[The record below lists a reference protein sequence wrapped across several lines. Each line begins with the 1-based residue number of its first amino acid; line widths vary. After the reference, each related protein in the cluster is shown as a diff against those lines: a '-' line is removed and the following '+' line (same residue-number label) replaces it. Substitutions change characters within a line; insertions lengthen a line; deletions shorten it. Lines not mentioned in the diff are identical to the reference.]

1 MVEDALED
9 ARTDAVARRNAFD
22 RLVREL
28 VAGEPAWMGWFG
40 PNAPPPPAPAAA
52 PTFRGDAPRPRA
64 TEAVVRVALFD
75 DPYAGKGG
83 AALFEL
89 RLMSDGER
97 PGDPLLRLELRPTNA
112 GDSHPEGWSGP
123 TTGRLLVGGTA
134 YDFDGYHGSRLDQRA
149 DTLVLEARLGHAWI
163 DRDETHAELLAALDE
178 LLLLRE
184 PL

>member
-1 MVEDALED
+1 MEDALED

-28 VAGEPAWMGWFG
+28 VAGQPAWRGWFG
-40 PNAPPPPAPAAA
+40 PKGPLPPARAAA

-83 AALFEL
+83 SALFEL
-89 RLMSDGER
+89 RLMGDGER
-97 PGDPLLRLELRPTNA
+97 PGDPLLRLELRPVDA
-112 GDSHPEGWSGP
+112 VDGRPKGWSGP
-123 TTGRLLVGGTA
+123 TTGRLLAGGNA
-134 YDFDGYHGSRLDQRA
+134 YDFDADHGSRLDQRPDA
-149 DTLVLEARLGHAWI
+149 LVLEARLGPAWI
-163 DRDETHAELLAALDE
+163 ERDETHSELLAALDE
-178 LLLLRE
+178 LLLMRE